1 MTSTMEHAM
10 GLDLS
15 QAGEQGAQDKG
26 SRQAA
31 STSIYDLDKQRL
43 RILRCTAQAM
53 ASSPGGLRF
62 KAGDRPWLEGVPGGR
77 PASATGLGHGGRRVS
92 AVFQPAG
99 D

>member
-1 MTSTMEHAM
+1 M
-10 GLDLS
+10 GLDLNHAGDQ
-15 QAGEQGAQDKG
+15 QAQEKRADL
-26 SRQAA
+26 AA
-31 STSIYDLDKQRL
+31 SIGIHDLDKQRL

-77 PASATGLGHGGRRVS
+77 PVSAGGRRES
-92 AVFQPAG
+92 AVLQPAG